1 MHNNLCILIFHRIFA
16 SEKEIN
22 NQLKP
27 KTRKGNKIMTREI
40 LNELVKTHKLNLDHY
55 DKVKAW
61 INPQYTFIYVS
72 FGMHE
77 CVGGRAKMIEYTNF
91 RLSIASILKKEKHFP
106 EEYQTSI
113 FGDFIWSIK

>member
-1 MHNNLCILIFHRIFA
+1 MRKYLCISNYCRIFA
-16 SEKEIN
+16 SEKETN
-22 NQLKP
+22 NKLNP

-40 LNELVKTHKLNLDHY
+40 LNELVKERKLNLDHY

-61 INPQYTFIYVS
+61 INPNYTFIYVS

-77 CVGGRAKMIEYTNF
+77 CVGGRAKMVEFTKF

-106 EEYQTSI
+106 EDYETSI
-113 FGDFIWSIK
+113 FGDFIWNIK

>member
-1 MHNNLCILIFHRIFA
+1 MRKYLRISNNCRIFA
-16 SEKEIN
+16 TEKETKN
-22 NQLKP
+22 KLTP
-27 KTRKGNKIMTREI
+27 KTLTGTKIMTREI
-40 LNELVKTHKLNLDHY
+40 LDELVKTHKLNLDHY

-77 CVGGRAKMIEYTNF
+77 CVGGRAKMIEYTKF

-106 EEYQTSI
+106 EDYETSI
-113 FGDFIWSIK
+113 FGDFIWRIK

>member
-1 MHNNLCILIFHRIFA
+1 
-16 SEKEIN
+16 
-22 NQLKP
+22 
-27 KTRKGNKIMTREI
+27 MTREI

-77 CVGGRAKMIEYTNF
+77 SVGYGARAKMIEMTNF
-91 RLSIASILKKEKHFP
+91 RLSVSRILKKEEHLP
-106 EEYQTSI
+106 EDYETSI
-113 FGDFIWSIK
+113 FGDFIWNIK

>member
-1 MHNNLCILIFHRIFA
+1 MLLYLCNR
-16 SEKEIN
+16 KRN
-22 NQLKP
+22 KKQLNP
-27 KTRKGNKIMTREI
+27 KTRKGTKIMTREI
-40 LNELVKTHKLNLDHY
+40 LDELVRTKKLNLDHY

-77 CVGGRAKMIEYTNF
+77 CVGGRAKMVEYTKF
-91 RLSIASILKKEKHFP
+91 RLSIASIMKKEQHLP
-106 EEYQTSI
+106 EDYETSI